1 MSGLFGLLGM
11 AARSLDAQR
20 FGLDVTGQNIANVNT
35 PGFTRRAAVLS
46 EVPPRDRFSAGDG
59 VRIDGVRADRNR
71 FLDRRLLGE
80 YPAEHRE
87 GAVADILSAVELAVG
102 EGGASLDQR
111 LAEFFDAFAR
121 LAESPTS
128 STTRQEV
135 ILQGASL
142 AGAFAEAAE
151 RLSAAQV
158 EADGRVRASVEQ
170 VNALAGRIAALN
182 KALGNLTPGSGE
194 TLQLQ
199 DQVKL
204 ALEQLS
210 RLTSVEVLELPSG
223 GFDVSVGGRP
233 LVAGDDVFALTVGA
247 QPGTGF
253 ADVVAFDGSLLTDQF
268 GSGTLAGLVHAR
280 DWLVPQYR
288 ASLDELAH
296 GVATQVNALHASGY
310 DLSGTAGTV
319 FFEPLASVAGAAS
332 SLTVNPILTASGG
345 EARVAASSDPAAAG
359 DNGVARELARLRD
372 QRVLSGGTAT
382 FSDFWSQIVYATGR
396 DLQAARD
403 EQRNRAELVRQVE
416 TLRDSASGVSL
427 DEEATNLMR
436 FQRAY
441 EANARFFQ
449 VVDRSLDTL
458 MDMVG
463 A

>member
-35 PGFTRRAAVLS
+35 PGYTRRTPQLS

-71 FLDRRLLGE
+71 FIDRRLLGE
-80 YPAEHRE
+80 YPAEQRE
-87 GAVADILSAVELAVG
+87 GAIAEVLSAVELAVG
-102 EGGASLDQR
+102 EGGASIDQR
-111 LAEFFDAFAR
+111 LAEFFDAFAH

-142 AGAFAEAAE
+142 AGAFSQVAD
-151 RLSAAQV
+151 RLSAAQS
-158 EADGRVRASVEQ
+158 EADGRVRATVEQ
-170 VNALAGRIAALN
+170 VNTLARRIASLN
-182 KALGNLTPGSGE
+182 KALGSITRGDGE
-194 TLQLQ
+194 ALQLQ

-223 GFDVSVGGRP
+223 GFDVSVAGRP
-233 LVAGDDVFALTVGA
+233 LVAGDDAFGLTVSA
-247 QPGTGF
+247 RPGTGF
-253 ADVVAFDGSLLTDQF
+253 ADVVAFDGSVLTGQF
-268 GSGTLAGLVHAR
+268 ESGALGGLIHVR
-280 DWLVPQYR
+280 DVLVPRYQ
-288 ASLDELAH
+288 ASLDDLAFS
-296 GVATQVNALHASGY
+296 VATEVNGLHASGY
-310 DLSGTAGTV
+310 DLNGNPGTV
-319 FFEPLASVAGAAS
+319 FFQAPAAVAGAAA
-332 SLTVNPILTASGG
+332 SLTVSSAFRASGG
-345 EARVAASSDPAAAG
+345 EALIAASDDPAAAG
-359 DNGVARELARLRD
+359 DNGTARALARLRD
-372 QRVLSGGTAT
+372 QRVLAGGTAT
-382 FSDFWSQIVYATGR
+382 FSDFWGQIVFTTGR
-396 DLQAARD
+396 DLQTARD
-403 EQRNRAELVRQVE
+403 EQRNRADLVRQVE

-427 DEEATNLMR
+427 DEEAANLMR

-449 VVDRSLDTL
+449 SVDRSLETL
-458 MDMVG
+458 MNMVG